1 MKFRSFFLSILAG
14 AALAAGCAQEQ
25 VVSSI
30 AEFRVEK
37 SYIGLPLGG
46 GSNSSAYEATASW
59 SFDTAAIPDWLTITP
74 TSGGAG
80 SDYIIFFAEPN
91 TGDSERSLELRV
103 TVGGKQQRFTI
114 YQAGPGEVEA
124 PLSTIA
130 EVMAGNDGQTFRV
143 RGTVTSIVNTNY
155 GNLYIADD
163 TGSIYIYGL
172 LNAKGQYPKD
182 AGGWATFGVDAG
194 DVITVQGPR
203 TPKDAGGWATFGVDA
218 GDVITVQGP
227 RTLYNG
233 TTLELVDAS
242 LISVEKSLIEVDPA
256 DVAVGSEAG
265 TFTVSVVSKANGMVV
280 IPSESWVRATDIA
293 AGEGDAVVYSFAYDA
308 NTTTAARSAT
318 IQFKA
323 ANSAKTVT
331 VKQEGVPPTGQ
342 SITEIVALPDN
353 SGVETLESVVVAK
366 TGRGFVISDG
376 TTAIYAYDS
385 GANAVEPG
393 DVVKVLATKTTYNGV
408 PELATLTSV
417 EKTGTAAVN
426 HPAVKDVT
434 AEVLTYEA
442 SVAEYIQFTGT
453 LHVSGNYYNVEFDG
467 VDTGVKQGSIVY
479 PVESLGAAAF
489 DGQVITVTGYYNGL
503 SSGGKYLNVIA
514 TKIVGANAKGT
525 LTNPYTPAEAAEAVA
540 GLSWTSNTEYEF
552 TDDVYVKG
560 KICRIASGGTYTEG
574 GTYGNASFFLSA
586 DGTGEG
592 EFQVFRALYLG
603 NKKFEAGQTDIKVG
617 DDVIIFGKLMNYK
630 GNTPETVSGKAYLY
644 SLNGKTE

>member
-1 MKFRSFFLSILAG
+1 MKLRNYILSILAG

-25 VVSSI
+25 VISSI
-30 AEFRVEK
+30 AEFKPEK
-37 SYIGLPLGG
+37 SYIGLPLEGG
-46 GSNSSAYEATASW
+46 INTTPVKATASW
-59 SFDTAAIPDWLTITP
+59 SFDTSAIPEWLTVSP
-74 TSGGAG
+74 TSGGAEVEH
-80 SDYIIFFAEPN
+80 IVFAAEPN
-91 TGDSERSLELRV
+91 TGNSERSVNLV
-103 TVGGKQQRFTI
+103 VNVGGKQQRFTVI
-114 YQAGPGEVEA
+114 QAGPGEVEA

-130 EVMAGNDGQTFRV
+130 QVAAGNDGETFRI

-155 GNLYIADD
+155 GNLYVSDD

-172 LNAKGQYPKD
+172 FNAKGQY
-182 AGGWATFGVDAG
+182 
-194 DVITVQGPR
+194 
-203 TPKDAGGWATFGVDA
+203 PKDAGGWATFGVDA

-233 TTLELVDAS
+233 TTLELVDAT

-256 DVAVGSEAG
+256 EVTVGSDAG
-265 TFTVSVVSKANGMVV
+265 VFDISVVSKANGMVV
-280 IPSESWVRATDIA
+280 LPSESWVRVTDVA
-293 AGEGDAVVYSFAYDA
+293 AGEGEAVVYSFAYDA

-323 ANSAKTVT
+323 ANSSKSVT
-331 VKQEGVPPTGQ
+331 VKQEGIPPTGQ
-342 SITEIVALPDN
+342 SVTDIVALPDD

-408 PELATLTSV
+408 PELATLTGV

-426 HPAVKDVT
+426 HPTVKDVT
-434 AEVLTYEA
+434 AEALTYEA

-479 PVESLGAAAF
+479 PAESLGAAAF

-503 SSGGKYLNVIA
+503 SSGGKFLNIIA
-514 TKIVGANAKGT
+514 TKITGANEKGT
-525 LTNPYTPAEAAEAVA
+525 LSNPYTPAEAAAAVA
-540 GLSWTSNTEYEF
+540 GFSWTSNTEYES
-552 TDDVYVKG
+552 TDDVYMKG
-560 KICRIASGGTYTEG
+560 KICKIASGGTYTEG
-574 GTYGNASFFLSA
+574 GTYGNATFFLSG

-592 EFQVFRALYLG
+592 EFQVYRALYLG
-603 NKKFEAGQTDIKVG
+603 NKKFEAGQTDIQVG
-617 DDVIIFGKLMNYK
+617 DEVVIYGKLMNYR
-630 GNTPETVSGKAYLY
+630 GDTPETVSGKAYLY

>member
-1 MKFRSFFLSILAG
+1 MKFRYYFLSILAG

-46 GSNSSAYEATASW
+46 GTNSSAYEATASW
-59 SFDTAAIPDWLTITP
+59 SFDTSAIPDWLTITP

-80 SDYIIFFAEPN
+80 SDYIVFFAEPN

-114 YQAGPGEVEA
+114 FQQGPGNVEA

-155 GNLYIADD
+155 GNLYIADE

-172 LNAKGQYPKD
+172 FNAKGQYPKD
-182 AGGWATFGVDAG
+182 AGGWATFGVE
-194 DVITVQGPR
+194 V
-203 TPKDAGGWATFGVDA
+203 

-233 TTLELVDAS
+233 TTLELVDAT
-242 LISVEKSLIEVDPA
+242 LINVEKSLIEVDPSEI
-256 DVAVGSEAG
+256 AVGSDAG
-265 TFTVSVVSKANGMVV
+265 TFTVSVTSKANGMAVL
-280 IPSESWVRATDIA
+280 PSESWVRVTDIA
-293 AGEGDAVVYSFAYDA
+293 AGEKDAVVYSFAYDA
-308 NTTTAARSAT
+308 NTTTASRTAT

-323 ANSAKTVT
+323 ANSSRAVTVT
-331 VKQEGVPPTGQ
+331 QEGIPPTGQ

-353 SGVETLESVVVAK
+353 SGVETLESTVAAK
-366 TGRGFVISDG
+366 TTKGFVLSDG
-376 TTAIYAYDS
+376 ATAIYVYDN
-385 GANAVEPG
+385 GANPVEIG

-408 PELATLTSV
+408 PELATVTSV
-417 EKTGTAAVN
+417 EKTGTASVDY
-426 HPAVKDVT
+426 PAAKDVT
-434 AEVLTYEA
+434 ADAATYA
-442 SVAEYIQFTGT
+442 ATVAEYIQFTGV
-453 LHVSGNYYNVEFDG
+453 LKVSGNYFNVEIDG
-467 VDTGVKQGSIVY
+467 ADPAAKQGSVVN
-479 PVESLGAAAF
+479 PVDALGAKDF
-489 DGQVITVTGYYNGL
+489 DGKKVTVTGFFNGL
-503 SSGGKYLNVIA
+503 SGGSKYLNVIA
-514 TKIVGANAKGT
+514 TKIEEAGAKGT
-525 LTNPYTPAEAAEAVA
+525 LANPYTPLEACEAVKD
-540 GLSWTSNTEYEF
+540 LTWTDNNTYD
-552 TDDVYVKG
+552 TTGDVYVAG
-560 KICRIASGGTYTEG
+560 KISRIANKGTYTEG
-574 GTYGNASFFLSA
+574 GTYGNASFFISA
-586 DGTGEG
+586 DGTESG

-617 DDVIIFGKLMNYK
+617 DDVIIYGKLMNYK

>member
-1 MKFRSFFLSILAG
+1 MKFRSYFLSILAG

-25 VVSSI
+25 VISSI
-30 AEFRVEK
+30 AEFKPEK
-37 SYIGLPLGG
+37 SYIGLPLEGG
-46 GSNSSAYEATASW
+46 INTTPVKATASW
-59 SFDTAAIPDWLTITP
+59 SFDTSAIPEWLTVSP
-74 TSGGAG
+74 TSGGAEVEH
-80 SDYIIFFAEPN
+80 IVFAAEPN
-91 TGDSERSLELRV
+91 TGNSERSVNLV
-103 TVGGKQQRFTI
+103 VNVGGKQQRFTVI
-114 YQAGPGEVEA
+114 QAGPGEVEA

-130 EVMAGNDGQTFRV
+130 QVAAGNDGETFRI

-155 GNLYIADD
+155 GNLYVSDD

-172 LNAKGQYPKD
+172 FNAKGQY
-182 AGGWATFGVDAG
+182 
-194 DVITVQGPR
+194 
-203 TPKDAGGWATFGVDA
+203 PKDAGGWATFGVDA

-233 TTLELVDAS
+233 TTLELVDAT

-256 DVAVGSEAG
+256 DVTVSSEAG
-265 TFTVSVVSKANGMVV
+265 TFSVSVVSKANGMVV
-280 IPSESWVRATDIA
+280 LPSEDWVRVSDIA
-293 AGEGDAVVYSFAYDA
+293 AGEGDAVLYSFTYDA
-308 NTTTAARSAT
+308 NTTTASRTAT

-323 ANSAKTVT
+323 ANSSKSITVT
-331 VKQEGVPPTGQ
+331 QEGVPPTGQ

-366 TGRGFVISDG
+366 TGRGFVVSDG

-434 AEVLTYEA
+434 AEALTYEA

-453 LHVSGNYYNVEFDG
+453 LKVSGNYYNVEIDG
-467 VDTGVKQGSIVY
+467 VDPAVKQGSIVY
-479 PVESLGAAAF
+479 PVESLGAAALN
-489 DGQVITVTGYYNGL
+489 GQSITVTGYYNGL

-514 TKIVGANAKGT
+514 TKVVGANAKGT
-525 LTNPYTPAEAAEAVA
+525 LSNPYTPAEAAEAVA
-540 GLSWTSNTEYEF
+540 GLTWSSNTDYES
-552 TDDVYVKG
+552 TDDVYVRG
-560 KICRIASGGTYTEG
+560 KICRIASGGTFTEG

-586 DGTGEG
+586 DGTGDG
-592 EFQVFRALYLG
+592 EFQVYRALYLG

-617 DDVIIFGKLMNYK
+617 DDVIIFGKLMNYR